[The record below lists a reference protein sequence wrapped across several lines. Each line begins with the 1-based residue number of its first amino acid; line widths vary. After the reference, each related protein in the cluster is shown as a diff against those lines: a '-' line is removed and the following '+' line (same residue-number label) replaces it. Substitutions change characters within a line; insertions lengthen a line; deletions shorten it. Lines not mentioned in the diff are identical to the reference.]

1 VRHADPSDYV
11 KMQQNA
17 TAHRK
22 CDNTTVTVHTTCP
35 VRLQRVWSTQ
45 AIMGGVVADG
55 VLNDN
60 DSNHVRVWCKY
71 TRADRQ
77 TILPV
82 HDKRVQCA
90 RHCSP
95 AAAAGTAALIRR
107 SCDPVNINHGDIC
120 ANFHSCRRSKSYH

>member
-1 VRHADPSDYV
+1 
-11 KMQQNA
+11 MQQNA